1 MIDTCTRYNQ
11 SQKHGPNSSKTSD
24 NSHVMTTIDEIK
36 NRIDIVELI
45 SETVDLRR
53 SGRNYTGFCPFH
65 PNTRTPA
72 FAVWPETGTWRCFG
86 ECNDG
91 GDIFKFLMK
100 KEGWDFPEALRSLA
114 ERAGVDLRPPTP
126 QEQEQAEENE
136 RLRILLEDAVTFYRH
151 NLLNTTEGG
160 KALDYLHKRGL
171 TNETIE
177 TFGLG
182 FALNSWEAAVVH
194 FKSKGY
200 SEQELISVGLASF
213 RDSGGSYDRFRN
225 RVVLAIR
232 DHRSRM
238 AGFGARTLD
247 PEGLP
252 KYLNSPQT
260 AIFDKGRILYG
271 LDQARREIRVQDQVV
286 IVEGYMGVLALHQH
300 GFNNVVAT
308 MGTALTEQHLQL
320 IKRYTRRIILA
331 MDSDAAGVQATLRGL
346 EVARKTLDREGE
358 VLFDARGLLRQEGRL
373 QADIRVSTLPEGSDP
388 DDVVNRDPAE
398 WQQLIKNAKPVVI
411 HVMETLSAGRDIDD
425 PKVKTEIA
433 SHVMP
438 LIEDLP
444 NAIER
449 DTYRQRLA
457 RLLRVDERSLL
468 SSVWVRSSRRRRQ
481 RQPLPV
487 EGLSLVRGMQEI
499 GSANQKREAHILGI
513 LIRNPDLIYHIN
525 RNLQE
530 DGLPRIS
537 DQDFQNTDHQVL
549 LQLLEK
555 SLNQNEIDPLDFV
568 LNHISEPMMNL
579 TDEILKQTQD
589 VDFNGNDI
597 LNDVLRALLML
608 RESQIS
614 QQLDHLRFLQE
625 SAQEDGDLKASE
637 YQDTMLKYVT
647 MRGRLHR
654 ARDRYSH
661 HALN

>member
-1 MIDTCTRYNQ
+1 MIA
-11 SQKHGPNSSKTSD
+11 
-24 NSHVMTTIDEIK
+24 IDEIK
-36 NRIDIVELI
+36 DRIDIVDLI

-91 GDIFKFLMK
+91 GDIFKFVMK
-100 KEGWDFPEALRSLA
+100 KEGWDFPEALRVLA

-126 QEQEQAEENE
+126 EEQEQAEENE
-136 RLRILLEDAVTFYRH
+136 RLRVLLEDAVTFYHH
-151 NLLNTTEGG
+151 NLLNTSGG
-160 KALDYLHKRGL
+160 STALEYLRKRNL
-171 TNETIE
+171 TDETIE
-177 TFGLG
+177 AFGLG
-182 FALNSWEAAVVH
+182 FAPNSWEAATVH
-194 FKSKGY
+194 FKSKGFT
-200 SEQELISVGLASF
+200 EQELIDAGLASV
-213 RDSGGSYDRFRN
+213 RDSGGMFDRFRN
-225 RVVLAIR
+225 RLVLPIR
-232 DHRSRM
+232 DQRGQM

-260 AIFDKGRILYG
+260 AIFDKSKILFG
-271 LDQARREIRVQDQVV
+271 LDRGRRDIRAQDQIV
-286 IVEGYMGVLALHQH
+286 IVEGYMGVLAPHQH
-300 GFNNVVAT
+300 GFTNVVAT
-308 MGTALTEQHLQL
+308 MGTALTEYHLKL

-346 EVARKTLDREGE
+346 EVARQTLDREGE

-373 QADIRVSTLPEGSDP
+373 QADIRVSTLPPGLDP
-388 DDVVNRDPAE
+388 DDVVNRDPTE
-398 WQQLIKNAKPVVI
+398 WQRLIESAKPVVV
-411 HVMETLSAGRDIDD
+411 HVMETLSVGRDIDD
-425 PKVKTEIA
+425 PKIKTEIA
-433 SHVMP
+433 SQVMP

-449 DTYRQRLA
+449 DTYRQGLA
-457 RLLRVDERSLL
+457 RLLRVDERTLL
-468 SSVWVRSSRRRRQ
+468 SSIQARAPRRRPR
-481 RQPLPV
+481 RKPTPDDKTPLT
-487 EGLSLVRGMQEI
+487 RTIQEVA
-499 GSANQKREAHILGI
+499 SATHRRETHILGV
-513 LIRNPDLIYHIN
+513 LIRDPDLIYHIN

-530 DGLPRIS
+530 DGLPRIGV
-537 DQDFQNTDHQVL
+537 QDFQNTDHQIL

-555 SLNQNEIDPLDFV
+555 SLDQNDIEPLNFV
-568 LNHISEPMMNL
+568 LNHITDPLMTL

-597 LNDVLRALLML
+597 LNDILRALLMV
-608 RESQIS
+608 REHQIS

-637 YQDTMLKYVT
+637 YQDTMMKYVI